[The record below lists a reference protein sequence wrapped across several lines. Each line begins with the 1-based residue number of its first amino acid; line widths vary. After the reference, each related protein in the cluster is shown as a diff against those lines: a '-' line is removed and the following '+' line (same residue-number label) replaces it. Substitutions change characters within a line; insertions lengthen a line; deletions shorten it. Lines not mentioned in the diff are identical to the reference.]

1 MPGAIAFTV
10 IFLLAS
16 ESAKDL
22 VRWLTA
28 AFEALY
34 GHVPEPGAANG
45 VSANE
50 TIDATE
56 EMLITLAGSIFPKR
70 LA

>member
-1 MPGAIAFTV
+1 M

-16 ESAKDL
+16 ERAKDL

-28 AFEALY
+28 AFDALY

-45 VSANE
+45 VAAKE
-50 TIDATE
+50 TIEAIE
-56 EMLITLAGSIFPKR
+56 EILITLAGSSFPKI
-70 LA
+70 LVLN